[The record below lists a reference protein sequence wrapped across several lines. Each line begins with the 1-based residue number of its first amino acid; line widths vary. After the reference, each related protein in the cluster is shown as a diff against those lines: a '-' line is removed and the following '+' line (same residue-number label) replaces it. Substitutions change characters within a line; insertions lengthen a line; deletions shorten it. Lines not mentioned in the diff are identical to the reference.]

1 VPGDRRA
8 RAPSTQHVPPA
19 ATTCPGGAGGS
30 GPFPDNRA
38 ADVNDDG
45 QCAQARQE
53 LGVYLLGAIEPA
65 QRALV
70 DRHLAACP
78 PCRAELAGLAGLPS
92 LLRRVP
98 VGEALR
104 LAPDAAAAL
113 VPSPSLTALARRVSG
128 IRRRWCLTAA
138 AAALA
143 GFAAAA
149 GLHALNPAAAW
160 TPAAAAPQWAVTAD
174 GTNRGTGA
182 WAAVRYTSLPWGTE
196 LEVQVTGVAA
206 GTRCQLLV
214 TGPRGQDV
222 TAGGWTIT
230 AGQAAWYPASVPFQ
244 AASVRGFVV
253 SAGGKI
259 LVTVRAR

>member
-1 VPGDRRA
+1 M
-8 RAPSTQHVPPA
+8 
-19 ATTCPGGAGGS
+19 
-30 GPFPDNRA
+30 
-38 ADVNDDG
+38 NDED

-53 LGVYLLGAIEPA
+53 LGVYLLGAVEPA

-70 DRHLAACP
+70 ERHLAVCP
-78 PCRAELAGLAGLPS
+78 QCRAKLAGLAGLPS

-104 LAPDAAAAL
+104 LAPDVAAAL

-128 IRRRWCLTAA
+128 IRRRKWCLTAA
-138 AAALA
+138 AAAIA

-149 GLHALNPAAAW
+149 GLHALNPAAARA
-160 TPAAAAPQWAVTAD
+160 PAAAAPRWAVTAD
-174 GTNRGTGA
+174 GANRVTGA
-182 WAAVRYTSLPWGTE
+182 WAAVRYTPLPWGTE

-222 TAGGWTIT
+222 AAGGWTIT
-230 AGQAAWYPASVPFQ
+230 AGHQAAWYPASVPFQ
-244 AASVRGFVV
+244 AASVRSFVV

-259 LVTVRAR
+259 LVTIRAR

>member
-1 VPGDRRA
+1 M
-8 RAPSTQHVPPA
+8 PPA
-19 ATTCPGGAGGS
+19 ATTRPGGAGSYGQS
-30 GPFPDNRA
+30 PDNRA
-38 ADVNDDG
+38 ADVNDNG

-53 LGVYLLGAIEPA
+53 LGVYLLGAVEAA

-70 DRHLAACP
+70 DRHLAVCP
-78 PCRAELAGLAGLPS
+78 RCRAELAGLAGLPS

-128 IRRRWCLTAA
+128 VRRRWRLTAVA
-138 AAALA
+138 AAVA

-149 GLHALNPAAAW
+149 GLHALYPAAGRA
-160 TPAAAAPQWAVTAD
+160 PAAAAPRWAVTAD
-174 GTNRGTGA
+174 GANRGTGA
-182 WAAVRYTSLPWGTE
+182 WAAVRYTPLPWGTE
-196 LEVQVTGVAA
+196 MEVQVTGVAA
-206 GTRCQLLV
+206 GTRCQLMV
-214 TGPRGQDV
+214 TGSGGQDV
-222 TAGGWTIT
+222 AAGGWTIA
-230 AGQAAWYPASVPFQ
+230 AGHPAAWYPASVPFQ
-244 AASVRGFVV
+244 AAAVRGFVV